1 MDNDFMT
8 YQTLNENDASKSTGR
23 KSGCL
28 VPILIVI
35 AIFIFF
41 GLIGN
46 ACNSKS
52 SYRSNYKPRTNSYSL
67 NSTSSYTNKNQT
79 ATTVTQKPTYKSYT
93 SKLIT
98 QKPTSNFS
106 DEYNAKDYYDAE
118 DFYEDHYDDF
128 FDFEDAED
136 YLENKIIE
144 KY

>member
-1 MDNDFMT
+1 MDNDFTT
-8 YQTLNENDASKSTGR
+8 YQMLNENDNSNYTSGKG
-23 KSGCL
+23 GCL

-35 AIFIFF
+35 AIFIIF

-67 NSTSSYTNKNQT
+67 SSTSSYTNKNQT
-79 ATTVTQKPTYKSYT
+79 ATTATQKPTYKSYT
-93 SKLIT
+93 SKSTT

-128 FDFEDAED
+128 FDLEDAEEYFEEHRD
-136 YLENKIIE
+136 
-144 KY
+144 